1 MTQARL
7 GSLRFGAFLLNLDRR
22 ALTCS
27 GQPVPLTPK
36 AFEVLRV
43 LALAGCQSRIVSRNE
58 LVDAVWGETI
68 VEESNLTQTI
78 FLLRQ
83 ALRHFDARDYIETV
97 PRQGYLFRGGVR
109 VIPDAS
115 SQAIAQ
121 EIKSRWP
128 APYRWTVMAASAI
141 LVMSLA
147 INIWRRTGTKPDT
160 EDRETYNL
168 YLRGRHF
175 WNMQSDEG
183 FREATRLFEQA
194 VRRDPDFA
202 LGWAGLADTWWRYAL
217 WQSAPPGDSVAKARR
232 ATQRAL
238 ALAPRRAEPHASL
251 ATILCQFDWDWAGS
265 EREFRRSLEI
275 DPGQANTWHWYSH
288 YLVSRGRFSESLTA
302 SRKAIELAPV
312 DVPINSHLGWHY
324 YYARDYKKA
333 IEAHRKALML
343 LPSHGQTRAFLG
355 LALLGDS
362 QCEPAIAE
370 LRAALDES
378 PERISYLGHALGS
391 CGQTREAHIV
401 IERMRKL
408 DHERYVSPQ
417 QFAFAWAG
425 LKDMG
430 ETLAALEHAADTH
443 AANFA
448 YVAVEPAFD
457 FLHNEPRFK
466 VLLERLGIPESSG
479 SKRAIP

>member
-1 MTQARL
+1 MTSAQS
-7 GSLRFGAFLLNLDRR
+7 GSLGFGAFLLNLDRR
-22 ALTCS
+22 ALTYS

-43 LALAGCQSRIVSRNE
+43 LALAGCKSKVVSRNE
-58 LVDAVWGETI
+58 LVDSVWGETV

-83 ALRHFDARDYIETV
+83 ALRQFDANDYIETV
-97 PRQGYLFRGGVR
+97 TRQGYLFRGDVR
-109 VIPDAS
+109 VVPDALP
-115 SQAIAQ
+115 AADTQ
-121 EIKSRWP
+121 EIKLRRRTQRRW
-128 APYRWTVMAASAI
+128 AVIAAAAVAV
-141 LVMSLA
+141 LSLA
-147 INIWRRTGTKPDT
+147 AIVIWRRATPSKPDT
-160 EDRETYNL
+160 QDREAYNL

-175 WNMQSDEG
+175 WNMQSEEG
-183 FREATRLFEQA
+183 FREATTLFEQA
-194 VRRDPDFA
+194 VARDPNFA

-217 WQSAPPGDSVAKARR
+217 WQSAPPGDSFAKARR
-232 ATQRAL
+232 AAERAL

-265 EREFRRSLEI
+265 EREFRRSLQL

-288 YLVSRGRFSESLTA
+288 FLVARGRFPESLEA

-324 YYARDYKKA
+324 YYVRDYKKA

-343 LPSHGQTRAFLG
+343 QPNHGQTRAFLG
-355 LALLGDS
+355 LPLLGDG
-362 QCEPAIAE
+362 QCGQSIAE
-370 LRAALDES
+370 LRAAQDQS
-378 PERISYLGHALGS
+378 PERISYLAHAFGS
-391 CGQTREAHIV
+391 CGETREALGI
-401 IERMRKL
+401 IERMRIL

-417 QFAFAWAG
+417 QFAFAYAG
-425 LKDMG
+425 MKDRQ

-443 AANFA
+443 AANFI

-466 VLLERLGIPESSG
+466 ALLGRLGSP
-479 SKRAIP
+479 